1 MMLVALAAAV
11 SGHGEF
17 GPRMNRYIACL
28 SSGLPSDLSSKD
40 LQTRT
45 DAYRTAA
52 AKCLSERQNAIDA
65 AVRDR
70 QPGVSEAEARAQAI
84 DIIDTL
90 DPTSS
95 CKVPGAQC

>member
-1 MMLVALAAAV
+1 MIIVALAAAV

-17 GPRMNRYIACL
+17 GPSMNRYIACL
-28 SSGLPSDLSSKD
+28 SSGLPSDLSSGD

-45 DAYRTAA
+45 RAYRAAA
-52 AKCLSERQNAIDA
+52 AKCVSERQNAIDA